1 MPVRPF
7 SVHRIDHVV
16 LRVGDVERSLRFYG
30 EVLGCREERRSDELG
45 LIQLRAGESR
55 IDLVAVDSPL
65 GKLGG
70 APAGR
75 EGRNVDHVCLRI
87 EPFDEAAL
95 REHLERHGVAPGDVH
110 QRYGAEGMGP
120 SLYIRDPDQNV
131 IELKGKG

>member
-1 MPVRPF
+1 VRPF
-7 SVHRIDHVV
+7 RVHRIDHVV

-45 LIQLRAGESR
+45 LIQLRAGESL

-70 APAGR
+70 GPASR
-75 EGRNVDHVCLRI
+75 EGHNVDHVCLRI
-87 EPFDEAAL
+87 EPFDEATL
-95 REHLERHGVAPGDVH
+95 REHLERYGVTPGDVH

-120 SLYIRDPDQNV
+120 SLYVRDPDQNV